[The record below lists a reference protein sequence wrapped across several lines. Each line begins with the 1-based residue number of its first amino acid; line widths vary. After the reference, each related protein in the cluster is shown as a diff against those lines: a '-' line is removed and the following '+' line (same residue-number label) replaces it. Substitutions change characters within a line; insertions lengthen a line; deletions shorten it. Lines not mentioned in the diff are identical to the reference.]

1 MSDESQFGVKQ
12 NQDPVIPLSDTES
25 GEQPPSAENIENKKY
40 LTLPEY
46 ILNVLVV
53 GADGLKGALSVWG
66 GMVNTMFLKLS
77 PKAYV
82 NLANVSTG
90 LSVFVQFYNLF
101 AARVSDKMTNH
112 KRTVYAL
119 YAPAAVLGILGS
131 VPIAFMYP
139 GITDNAKIAYICT
152 LGILSAIISPYLGNA
167 QNVLGIRMTP
177 SSRERG
183 ILGTLNNTIGSAAGS
198 LTAPVMSLIIL
209 LFSGVN
215 PYGNSSN
222 PNSANAYYY
231 FYGTILFTCISMS
244 LSMIFNR
251 VRQVRIPAPLDP
263 SETPSNLWGVTKA
276 ILKNRPLV
284 LKRVSGMLGG
294 WSGIGGSAFSLLVTK
309 YYQGIELNLFGSH
322 YKPSLGML
330 FFMFSLTQTVP
341 SVISLSLTPFLRKR
355 FSDKALNIF
364 QMSWYLAGS
373 LVSLFGLSGIFF
385 DVPRLRKYW
394 IQMFCYHWNGWAF
407 GLNVCGG
414 VMDLEL
420 LDYSEWQTGERNEC
434 TFGYLTGLFN
444 WIFTLPTGIVGARL
458 LIKTGYRTDRPEAP
472 ITPLVTKN
480 LFRLF
485 TIAPLFGQI
494 LTLIPMLFY
503 DFSGEKRKRVMEE
516 LQVRREIQ
524 QNAKKASAES
534 SVEDAN
540 V

>member
-1 MSDESQFGVKQ
+1 MSDELQLGST
-12 NQDPVIPLSDTES
+12 QDAGADIPANGANIDEPS
-25 GEQPPSAENIENKKY
+25 PPAEDNEKKKY

-53 GADGLKGALSVWG
+53 GSDGLKGALSVWS
-66 GMVNTMFLKLS
+66 GMVTTIFLKLS

-82 NLANVSTG
+82 NLANVNTG

-101 AARVSDKMTNH
+101 AARISDRMTNH

-119 YAPAAVLGILGS
+119 FGPAAVLGILGT
-131 VPIAFMYP
+131 VPIAFMFP
-139 GITDNAKIAYICT
+139 GMTDNVKIAYICT
-152 LGILSAIISPYLGNA
+152 LGILGSIISPYLGNA
-167 QNVLGIRMTP
+167 QSVLGIRMTP

-198 LTAPVMSLIIL
+198 LTAPVMSLVML
-209 LFSGVN
+209 LFSGIV
-215 PYGNSSN
+215 PYEKGS
-222 PNSANAYYY
+222 NSANAYYL
-231 FYGTILFTCISMS
+231 FYGTILFTIISMT
-244 LSMIFNR
+244 LSVIFTR
-251 VRQVRIPAPLDP
+251 VRQVRIPAPIKDP
-263 SETPSNLWGVTKA
+263 SEKPSNLLGVTKS

-284 LKRVSGMLGG
+284 LKKVSGMLGG
-294 WSGIGGSAFSLLVTK
+294 WSGIGSSAFSLLVTK
-309 YYQGIELNLFGSH
+309 YYQGIALNLFGYH

-341 SVISLSLTPFLRKR
+341 SVISLSITPFLRKR

-373 LVSLFGLSGIFF
+373 LVSLVGLSGIFF
-385 DVPRLRKYW
+385 TVPMQQKYW

-434 TFGYLTGLFN
+434 TFGYLTGLFH

-472 ITPLVTKN
+472 ITPMVTNN

-485 TIAPLFGQI
+485 TLAPLFGQI

-503 DFSGEKRKRVMEE
+503 DFSGDKRKRVMDE
-516 LQVRREIQ
+516 LQARREKIQ
-524 QNAKKASAES
+524 KEDSLKAGNEA
-534 SVEDAN
+534 SV
-540 V
+540 